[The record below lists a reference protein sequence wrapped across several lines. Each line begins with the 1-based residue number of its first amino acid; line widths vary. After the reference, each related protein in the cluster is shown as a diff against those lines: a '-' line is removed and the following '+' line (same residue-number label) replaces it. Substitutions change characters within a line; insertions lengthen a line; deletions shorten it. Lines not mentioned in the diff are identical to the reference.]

1 MAAQFLSAITSTH
14 VKPLDKI
21 LTISEE
27 DEQMSAGTTEVG
39 LVNDRLQVSM
49 SVNIATVVNIVL
61 PRIRSS
67 KT

>member
-1 MAAQFLSAITSTH
+1 M
-14 VKPLDKI
+14 KPLDKI